1 MLVILSRVIGES
13 KEAVG
18 DDGADT
24 DEGKV
29 DLDDCVGDE
38 GDDDGGDDD
47 DEDDEDGE
55 IDSGDVEERSK
66 ESPSFLLF
74 KPPLSWSFPS
84 SVLVASL
91 FM

>member
-1 MLVILSRVIGES
+1 M
-13 KEAVG
+13 G
-18 DDGADT
+18 DDGADN
-24 DEGKV
+24 EGGKV

-38 GDDDGGDDD
+38 GDENDDDGDD